1 MPMRRAALCLAVLMW
16 PSLAAAGQLSS
27 SRTAQ
32 FDDACANV
40 AAAYISHAET
50 ARASGL
56 RDWIAKCEAHPRA
69 EVCEDT
75 ASMVWDSRKLA
86 PLKCKK

>member
-1 MPMRRAALCLAVLMW
+1 MAMHRAALLFAVLMW
-16 PSLAAAGQLSS
+16 PSLATAGQMSS
-27 SRTAQ
+27 GRTAQ

-40 AAAYISHAET
+40 AAAYVSHAET

-56 RDWIAKCEAHPRA
+56 RDWIAKCEAHPRG
-69 EVCEDT
+69 EVCQDT
-75 ASMVWDSRKLA
+75 ADLIRDSRNLT